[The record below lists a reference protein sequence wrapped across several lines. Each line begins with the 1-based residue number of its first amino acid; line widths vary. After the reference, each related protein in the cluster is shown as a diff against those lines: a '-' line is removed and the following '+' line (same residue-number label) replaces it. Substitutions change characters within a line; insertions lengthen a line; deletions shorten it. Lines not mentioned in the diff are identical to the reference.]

1 MLKGN
6 WKLEIGNR
14 KSKSLSFFHFPNSRD
29 NRGFTLIEMAVVTAI
44 FGILTSVVIFNYGN
58 FTDNILSTNM
68 AYEVALQVR
77 QAQVFGLGVRGVD
90 GKFGGAYGV
99 FINKKDVDS
108 TKDII
113 LFNDSKPVAGPDGKC
128 GDSTGAGV
136 CICNTRDECLEKIT
150 LQRNIIIDKLRVK
163 GSGSS
168 CDNDVDLLSVTF
180 KRPNPDAIIRNQ
192 DSGASTNFELA
203 EIRINSPRSARPRY
217 VIIRN
222 TGQISVEQKSV
233 CIPGE

>member
-1 MLKGN
+1 M
-6 WKLEIGNR
+6 
-14 KSKSLSFFHFPNSRD
+14 KSVFSNQFSVKNKKK
-29 NRGFTLIEMAVVTAI
+29 GFTLIEMAVVTAI

-99 FINKKDVDS
+99 FVNTNNSDGT

-113 LFNDSKPVAGPDGKC
+113 LFNDSKPLAGPDGKC
-128 GDSTGAGV
+128 GDSSGSGV
-136 CICNTRDECLEKIT
+136 CICNTGDECLEKIS
-150 LQRNIIIDKLRVK
+150 LQRNIVIDELWVK
-163 GSGSS
+163 SGST
-168 CDNDVDLLSVTF
+168 CTDTDLLSVTF

-203 EIRINSPRSARPRY
+203 EIRINSPRSDKPRY

-222 TGQISVEQKSV
+222 TGQISVEQDSN
-233 CIPGE
+233 CE